1 MIQLPVSENHNLTP
15 NQLSQEQDMLLL
27 AGSKVSFRDIYN
39 QEIELQLQKGKYYSA
54 EDVDNLFVLING
66 IFTSVSEQAFRTD
79 KALSESRQA
88 AAKNEK
94 IANQLASDAE
104 KLVTNNQAL
113 QSENDRLKDIISDLQ
128 SSNIEGADEKIKM
141 LEVQVGQQREAY
153 SQMLESTSEQLGEQA
168 NTIEQLSSDNDALE
182 SQVKSLTNEISNI
195 QSEQMQTFETGLQS
209 ELNVLKYKYES
220 LKELSKDR
228 VTDLKQ
234 QLKDLK

>member
-1 MIQLPVSENHNLTP
+1 
-15 NQLSQEQDMLLL
+15 
-27 AGSKVSFRDIYN
+27 
-39 QEIELQLQKGKYYSA
+39 
-54 EDVDNLFVLING
+54 
-66 IFTSVSEQAFRTD
+66 
-79 KALSESRQA
+79 
-88 AAKNEK
+88 
-94 IANQLASDAE
+94 
-104 KLVTNNQAL
+104 
-113 QSENDRLKDIISDLQ
+113 
-128 SSNIEGADEKIKM
+128 M